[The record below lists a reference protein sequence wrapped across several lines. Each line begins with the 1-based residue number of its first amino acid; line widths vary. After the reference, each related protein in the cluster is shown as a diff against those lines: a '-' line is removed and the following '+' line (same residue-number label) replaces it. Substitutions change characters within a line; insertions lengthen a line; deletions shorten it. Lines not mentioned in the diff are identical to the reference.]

1 MKSLIII
8 SKIRR
13 LYKPLAVGR
22 DHFRASRDRLWRS
35 AFGTLAAPRIR
46 KKSKKTLLDRYVII
60 INRIRCQAAA
70 DEADAATLKG
80 VKAVDGAK

>member
-35 AFGTLAAPRIR
+35 AFGTLTAPAYPQKI
-46 KKSKKTLLDRYVII
+46 KK
-60 INRIRCQAAA
+60 
-70 DEADAATLKG
+70 DAVGPLCYNYQHNHMPSRRRRSG
-80 VKAVDGAK
+80 RRDLEGREGGRRR